1 MEKKTKAINN
11 IRLRASFLN
20 DINSLSNAGS
30 KECFTSVVALFKQKW
45 SAIPEAAVPFK
56 HFVKEWLSERLTR
69 FYRGAAEG
77 YAMNNNGLEGT
88 NKTLKDSATMHELM
102 PILEFIPTIKEW
114 ISMQSRRRDPEN
126 VNCIKLA
133 RTPSDLKL
141 KDLTE
146 GCALWKS
153 KIMFVKVENHYIAI
167 SHSKTP
173 ITISAAKSVYKQY
186 CESSYSSMDKYNSFQ
201 KYVHIISPDR
211 RCNCYEFGRNFK
223 CQHATCVKIMI
234 DHIPVPPEAKDVPLG
249 CRRKSGRPPKALGR
263 YTVQRYE
270 VVENDAVSGGEDS
283 GPRSQV
289 ANDSKR
295 KKQKTSS
302 STASVAQAEDDNY
315 YDHDDNSGYNSGPSD
330 RITSASQ
337 DPQRG
342 STFKSAISTPSD
354 RITSASQDPQRGVEE
369 PDYSSDDNDCSS
381 LDDYQE
387 EYI

>member
-173 ITISAAKSVYKQY
+173 ITT
-186 CESSYSSMDKYNSFQ
+186 
-201 KYVHIISPDR
+201 
-211 RCNCYEFGRNFK
+211 RCN
-223 CQHATCVKIMI
+223 
-234 DHIPVPPEAKDVPLG
+234 L
-249 CRRKSGRPPKALGR
+249 
-263 YTVQRYE
+263 
-270 VVENDAVSGGEDS
+270 
-283 GPRSQV
+283 
-289 ANDSKR
+289 
-295 KKQKTSS
+295 
-302 STASVAQAEDDNY
+302 
-315 YDHDDNSGYNSGPSD
+315 PS
-330 RITSASQ
+330 
-337 DPQRG
+337 
-342 STFKSAISTPSD
+342 
-354 RITSASQDPQRGVEE
+354 
-369 PDYSSDDNDCSS
+369 
-381 LDDYQE
+381 
-387 EYI
+387 